1 MTCSIRLSKY
11 LLEIGSSMVYVVMSL
26 VFEIAIILKILL
38 QLIYTNLPI

>member
-11 LLEIGSSMVYVVMSL
+11 LLEIASLVYVAMSL

-38 QLIYTNLPI
+38 KLIYTNLPI